1 MEVTT
6 RNLEVEEMNLFR
18 QINKELSVENPT
30 EAVQLVTSVLQAFR
44 QTLTLQNANALL
56 NKLPDFLKLAFASN
70 WRRNEEQVRVE
81 HLDEFVSLVM
91 TRDRRN
97 KKYLFKSEVF
107 TLSVIVLTLKKLYKL
122 LDLDTFEGLSQA
134 FRQELRDIPAE
145 AAAA

>member
-6 RNLEVEEMNLFR
+6 QALEVEEMNLFR
-18 QINKELSVENPT
+18 QINKELSLENPT
-30 EAVQLVTSVLQAFR
+30 EVVQLVTSVLQAFR

>member
-6 RNLEVEEMNLFR
+6 QNLEVEEMNLFR

-30 EAVQLVTSVLQAFR
+30 EVVQLVTSVLQAFR

>member
-6 RNLEVEEMNLFR
+6 QNLEVEEMNLFR

-30 EAVQLVTSVLQAFR
+30 EVVQLVSSVLQAFR
-44 QTLTLQNANALL
+44 QTLTLQSANALL

-91 TRDRRN
+91 VRDRRN
-97 KKYLFKSEVF
+97 KKYLFRSEVF
-107 TLSVIVLTLKKLYKL
+107 TLSVIVLTLKKLYKM